1 MKYDFKYYQ
10 NKIYEDNYVRNLN
23 LKIGFALFVLV
34 SLLTSII
41 IIGVL

>member
-23 LKIGFALFVLV
+23 LKISFALFVLV

>member
-23 LKIGFALFVLV
+23 LKISFALFVLI